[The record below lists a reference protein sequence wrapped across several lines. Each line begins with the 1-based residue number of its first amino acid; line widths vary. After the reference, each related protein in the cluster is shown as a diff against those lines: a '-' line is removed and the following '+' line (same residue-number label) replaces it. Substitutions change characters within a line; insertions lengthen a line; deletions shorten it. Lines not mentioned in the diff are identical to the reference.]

1 MLSPTPYAP
10 LNPPTAGWLAAADK
24 RTCNW
29 CFQRGNCMVA
39 HKAELRGAAAG
50 ADAFVRPRGDRGG
63 NLDRIQLELADKYQ
77 RATEHMTAEGG

>member
-1 MLSPTPYAP
+1 
-10 LNPPTAGWLAAADK
+10 
-24 RTCNW
+24 
-29 CFQRGNCMVA
+29 MVA